1 MDWGEIWNTIK
12 NFFTENVWNIVAFF
26 AALIIG
32 LIVIKLLLNLTR
44 KLFSKTRMEKVSQ
57 KFLYNIIK
65 FCLYL
70 VLILI
75 LLSLLGVSMT
85 GVLAAVSAA
94 VLAIGLALQNNIANL
109 ANGIIIVTSKM
120 FKKGDYI
127 VVDGVEGSVE
137 EINFLFTTI
146 MTSDNKKITIPN
158 STIINSSVIN
168 SGANATRRIDLTFS
182 VAYESDVEKVKKIVV
197 DVMKSDGRVLL
208 EPAPFCRLKT
218 LGASSIDFFA
228 NCWVDGED
236 YWDVYYYIMETVYNE
251 FKKNKISIPYNQIEV
266 RNRTDKVVLPYD
278 KEPLQKRVEKVR
290 VEKKHRINLETD
302 SLTKLFKHKKK
313 EKKKKGKV
321 QEEKSLNEKEEPQL
335 EISKINIAPEEKKE
349 SEKALETKPEQKKR
363 KRKNAEQGVFLIYFD

>member
-12 NFFTENVWNIVAFF
+12 NFFTDNVWNIVAFF

-32 LIVIKLLLNLTR
+32 IIVIKLLLNLTR

-70 VLILI
+70 ILILI

-302 SLTKLFKHKKK
+302 SLSDIFKHKKK

-335 EISKINIAPEEKKE
+335 GISKINIAPEEKKE

-363 KRKNAEQGVFLIYFD
+363 KKKNAN

>member
-1 MDWGEIWNTIK
+1 MLLT
-12 NFFTENVWNIVAFF
+12 
-26 AALIIG
+26 AL
-32 LIVIKLLLNLTR
+32 R
-44 KLFSKTRMEKVSQ
+44 E
-57 KFLYNIIK
+57 
-65 FCLYL
+65 
-70 VLILI
+70 
-75 LLSLLGVSMT
+75 
-85 GVLAAVSAA
+85 
-94 VLAIGLALQNNIANL
+94 ALR
-109 ANGIIIVTSKM
+109 
-120 FKKGDYI
+120 
-127 VVDGVEGSVE
+127 

-302 SLTKLFKHKKK
+302 SLTELFKHKKK
-313 EKKKKGKV
+313 NKKKGKDK
-321 QEEKSLNEKEEPQL
+321 EEKLLKED
-335 EISKINIAPEEKKE
+335 EILKAGQAPIETKE
-349 SEKALETKPEQKKR
+349 SAEGIVETKPEQKKR
-363 KRKNAEQGVFLIYFD
+363 KKKNAN